1 MPRKAA
7 STSKAPVESSPNHTP
22 MPIQDIIDY
31 YAKGLTHK
39 EIAAIAGV
47 AQQTISERIKKYSTH
62 IQSLDKYKKHRGDI
76 LAVTQSRIINSL
88 SDEDI
93 QKSSAYQR
101 VGMFGIL
108 YDKERL
114 ERDKSTQNL
123 AIDYQRNINDIDKEI
138 EALEAEIGLQDGQAV
153 MDYMDT
159 VDDYTDQVDRL
170 LSIEASIQGSV
181 PVDSTV
187 DISTDQST
195 EGVGGQK

>member
-7 STSKAPVESSPNHTP
+7 SQSKSPDQVSPTSDT
-22 MPIQDIIDY
+22 MPIQTIIDY
-31 YAKGLTHK
+31 RAKGLTLD
-39 EIAAIAGV
+39 EIGKIAGV
-47 AQQTISERIKKYSTH
+47 TKQSIHSRIKAYDKH
-62 IQSLDKYKKHRGDI
+62 IESLEHFKKHRGDI
-76 LAVTQSRIINSL
+76 LSVTQSRIINSIT
-88 SDEDI
+88 DEDI

-114 ERDKSTQNL
+114 ERDKSTHNL

-153 MDYMDT
+153 TDYMDT
-159 VDDYTDQVDRL
+159 VDDYTAQVDQL

-181 PVDSTV
+181 PVESTV
-187 DISTDQST
+187 GSIDQST